1 MPRGLG
7 KSQRLIKAILQNAP
21 ALGLGPLTFATI
33 RQTVVAGLGG
43 HEDDRLNPT
52 FERSLK
58 RSLKALVDRGDVVF
72 TGKGGQSD
80 PYHYTTVEA
89 CASATG
95 EKVWDTA
102 YAKQIITELQAAV
115 QGVDLVNSD
124 SPGVRLRQK
133 GRLASK

>member
-1 MPRGLG
+1 MTALIRSPRRPC
-7 KSQRLIKAILQNAP
+7 KK
-21 ALGLGPLTFATI
+21 F
-33 RQTVVAGLGG
+33 
-43 HEDDRLNPT
+43 RLNPT

-72 TGKGGQSD
+72 DGKGGQTS
-80 PYHYTTVEA
+80 PYRYTTIEA
-89 CASATG
+89 FASATG
-95 EKVWDTA
+95 EKVRDTA
-102 YAKQIITELQAAV
+102 HAKQIIAELQAAV